1 MKEPRVE
8 QKPWWRRRLVA
19 DRTCRTGAQPAGAK
33 TACAPDSLGTDRASE
48 AGFSLVEVLSA
59 TTLLVVGTLTAVT
72 LGLSCTNLQTRMR
85 SQGTA
90 HRAAR
95 DLLEQIRSIGPET
108 ALTQF
113 TSTPTVTV
121 QGLQATVTFPETV
134 STDNFGMAM
143 TNEAAL
149 EDGFLPV
156 RISINQD
163 GQRYVLTTFVGVQ

>member
-1 MKEPRVE
+1 MKGTGVE
-8 QKPWWRRRLVA
+8 QKVA
-19 DRTCRTGAQPAGAK
+19 DRTQPAGARAAGA
-33 TACAPDSLGTDRASE
+33 TSACTPDSVGTDRPSE
-48 AGFSLVEVLSA
+48 AGFTLVEAIMA
-59 TTLLVVGTLTAVT
+59 TTLMVVGTLSAVT
-72 LGLSCTNLQTRMR
+72 LGLSCSNLQTKMR
-85 SQGTA
+85 TTGTA

-143 TNEAAL
+143 TNEEAL
-149 EDGFLPV
+149 DDGFLPV

-163 GQRYVLTTFVGVQ
+163 GQRYVFTTFVGVK